1 MVTVSSKKEAWEL
14 VSKLYGFDVY
24 TQDFE
29 ASERAGYK
37 VYRATNFNYY
47 VCDLETRLEVNTDKG
62 SFNIYFENKL
72 ANDSKSHKSDE
83 CEVIFTKK
91 EADYI
96 PYIMNAYKAN
106 RIKNNTLSDELR
118 QILDDVS
125 KKVFY
130 AYLDKF
136 EEK

>member
-1 MVTVSSKKEAWEL
+1 M
-14 VSKLYGFDVY
+14 YGFGVY
-24 TQDFE
+24 ELDKE
-29 ASERAGYK
+29 SSERAGYN
-37 VYRATNFNYY
+37 VYRAKDFNCY
-47 VCDLETRLEVNTDKG
+47 VCDLNTRLEVNTLAG
-62 SFNIYFENKL
+62 SINIYIGEN
-72 ANDSKSHKSDE
+72 DTTSKSESSE
-83 CEVIFTKK
+83 YVEIQLTKK

>member
-1 MVTVSSKKEAWEL
+1 MITVSTKKETWEL
-14 VSKLYGFDVY
+14 ISNLYGFSIYELDK
-24 TQDFE
+24 E
-29 ASERAGYK
+29 SSERAGYN
-37 VYRATNFNYY
+37 VYRAKDFNYY
-47 VCDLETRLEVNTDKG
+47 VCDLNTRLEINTPTYSK
-62 SFNIYFENKL
+62 NIYIGESDTANK
-72 ANDSKSHKSDE
+72 NESFD
-83 CEVIFTKK
+83 CVEVKLTKK